1 MLDRE
6 YNIIMAKKKKYEQ
19 SGVDSRF
26 QIMMQAVMLE
36 IKPED
41 YAEFYEIV
49 HAIAGNEDA
58 DASFGKPV
66 ERRPVS
72 RECGRKRILL
82 RSDGMKDAPEKT
94 LKLRVQMQD
103 VTKPPMWRE
112 LKVPAD
118 FTFFQLHKAIQGACG
133 FEDAHLWQFQ
143 RRPYDP
149 EIQIGVPSDGED
161 PYEPGLD
168 EWTHDARTT
177 GITTFLAE
185 KGQKLVYVYDFGDD
199 WIFTVSVVDVTP
211 RDGEVAECTRW
222 KSDLQ
227 PLEDSGG
234 IWSYLNMRQAWAE
247 RDSLTKRKKKDLA
260 DMLGYESF
268 EQIEEIMS
276 ESMFDPERVNEILAG
291 I

>member
-1 MLDRE
+1 
-6 YNIIMAKKKKYEQ
+6 MAKKRKDDV
-19 SGVDSRF
+19 SGGDSRF
-26 QIMMQAVMLE
+26 QIMMQAVMLG
-36 IKPED
+36 IKPEA
-41 YAEFYEIV
+41 YAEFYGIV
-49 HAIAGNEDA
+49 NGIVGSDGA
-58 DASFGKPV
+58 DEPFDEPL

-72 RECGRKRILL
+72 PERGRKRIIL
-82 RSDGMKDAPEKT
+82 RSDGLKDAPEKT

-118 FTFFQLHKAIQGACG
+118 FTFSQLHKAIQAACG
-133 FEDAHLWQFQ
+133 FENAHLWQFQ
-143 RRPYDP
+143 RRAYAPGL
-149 EIQIGVPSDGED
+149 QICVPSDGTD
-161 PYEPGLD
+161 PFGMGLE

-199 WIFTVSVVDVTP
+199 WIFTVSVVDVMP

-227 PLEDSGG
+227 PMEDSGG
-234 IWSYLNMRQAWAE
+234 VWSYLNMRQAWTD
-247 RDSLTKRKKKDLA
+247 RDSLTKRQKKDLA
-260 DMLGYESF
+260 DMLGFESF
-268 EQIEEIMS
+268 DDMVDIIS
-276 ESMFDPERVNEILAG
+276 NFMFEPETVNEALAR

>member
-1 MLDRE
+1 
-6 YNIIMAKKKKYEQ
+6 MAKKKEDDR
-19 SGVDSRF
+19 SGTDSRF
-26 QIMMQAVMLE
+26 QIMMQAVMLG

-49 HAIAGNEDA
+49 HAIAGNGDP
-58 DASFGKPV
+58 DVSFGKPV

-82 RSDGMKDAPEKT
+82 RSDGLKDAPEKT

-143 RRPYDP
+143 RRAYDP
-149 EIQIGVPSDGED
+149 ELQIGVPADGTD
-161 PYEPGLD
+161 PFGLGLE

-177 GITTFLAE
+177 A
-185 KGQKLVYVYDFGDD
+185 GDA
-199 WIFTVSVVDVTP
+199 TP